1 MRRRCPWP
9 LDYRSISLKLRKIL
23 YKLQNKSINV
33 HSDKIIV
40 HSDSFK
46 KILSEEYHIN
56 KNKIVVLPHAII
68 ENIKIT
74 EKNKAKKNLKLSG
87 NVYLLIGTIIP
98 DHGQD
103 IILKQADKIGK
114 TILLATNPITIN
126 YRNEEKI
133 KNFLKLN
140 QDIVT
145 NNKFEKFVRFD
156 LCQISYDKWW
166 EYFSAADLV
175 LLPYRGGIGSGI
187 FADAM
192 AAKKP
197 VISSNIPYFR
207 EIANKYDCLKI
218 AKNDN
223 DFSSV
228 INESIKPK
236 NYKKMIKGCRKF
248 IEENGLTPI
257 SKKYKELYN
266 SLI

>member
-1 MRRRCPWP
+1 M
-9 LDYRSISLKLRKIL
+9 
-23 YKLQNKSINV
+23 
-33 HSDKIIV
+33 
-40 HSDSFK
+40 
-46 KILSEEYHIN
+46 
-56 KNKIVVLPHAII
+56 
-68 ENIKIT
+68 
-74 EKNKAKKNLKLSG
+74 
-87 NVYLLIGTIIP
+87 
-98 DHGQD
+98 
-103 IILKQADKIGK
+103 
-114 TILLATNPITIN
+114 
-126 YRNEEKI
+126 
-133 KNFLKLN
+133 
-140 QDIVT
+140 
-145 NNKFEKFVRFD
+145 
-156 LCQISYDKWW
+156 
-166 EYFSAADLV
+166 
-175 LLPYRGGIGSGI
+175 PYRGGIGSGI